1 MTRFTEEEKSRHV
14 KEYLRSGLSLV
25 EYSRGNGF
33 HPASLRRWKKQFGPP
48 SREAAGF
55 VEIRPPESGEPKTCS
70 PCIEIRTG
78 DLSIRL
84 PETLGAERLEF
95 IFRLLGLSRVS

>member
-25 EYSRGNGF
+25 EYSRRNGF
-33 HPASLRRWKKQFGPP
+33 HPASLRRWKRQFGQP
-48 SREAAGF
+48 SGEAAGF

-78 DLSIRL
+78 GLSIRL
-84 PETLGAERLEF
+84 PETLAAERLEF

>member
-1 MTRFTEEEKSRHV
+1 MTRFTEKEKSRHV

-25 EYSRGNGF
+25 EYSRRNGF

-55 VEIRPPESGEPKTCS
+55 VEIHALESGEPKACGA
-70 PCIEIRTG
+70 CIEIRTG
-78 DLSIRL
+78 GLSIRL

>member
-1 MTRFTEEEKSRHV
+1 MTRFTEKEKSRHV

-33 HPASLRRWKKQFGPP
+33 HSASLRRWKKQFGPP

-55 VEIRPPESGEPKTCS
+55 VEIHALKSGEPKTCS

-78 DLSIRL
+78 GLSIRL
-84 PETLGAERLEF
+84 PETLAAERLEF

>member
-1 MTRFTEEEKSRHV
+1 MTRFTEAEKSRHV
-14 KEYLRSGLSLV
+14 KEYLRSGLSLG

-55 VEIRPPESGEPKTCS
+55 VEIHALESGEPKACGA
-70 PCIEIRTG
+70 CIEIRTG
-78 DLSIRL
+78 GLSIRL